1 MKLLSIITLG
11 LLLSSSSYA
20 KIIILKK
27 CVHSED
33 LAFNN
38 ETYEK
43 HQYKIDTVKKKLSW
57 ISVHKESFVQSA
69 DNVTNLPRVV
79 VETYNINY
87 IDDEYILASDN
98 M

>member
-1 MKLLSIITLG
+1 
-11 LLLSSSSYA
+11 
-20 KIIILKK
+20 
-27 CVHSED
+27 
-33 LAFNN
+33 
-38 ETYEK
+38 
-43 HQYKIDTVKKKLSW
+43 
-57 ISVHKESFVQSA
+57 VHKESFVQSA